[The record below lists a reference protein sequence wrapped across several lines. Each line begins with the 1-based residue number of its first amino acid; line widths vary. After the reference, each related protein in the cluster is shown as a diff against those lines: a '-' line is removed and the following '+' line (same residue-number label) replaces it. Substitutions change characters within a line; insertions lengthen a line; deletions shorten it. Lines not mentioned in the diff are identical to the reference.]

1 MEKRCKYLI
10 VESEVLDIEKI
21 ENSQKWWEKQE
32 NEIKI
37 EEKQFMI
44 LDMQSLCILFQ
55 THTTENRKHFLLDFH
70 TKKVKDG
77 VSQVTKL
84 CRTDHIS
91 VGSEHYAHSIN
102 ERKDLQNCE
111 PL

>member
-1 MEKRCKYLI
+1 MEKRCKYLV

-55 THTTENRKHFLLDFH
+55 THTHRE
-70 TKKVKDG
+70 
-77 VSQVTKL
+77 
-84 CRTDHIS
+84 
-91 VGSEHYAHSIN
+91 
-102 ERKDLQNCE
+102 
-111 PL
+111 